1 MHAILPGRY
10 IDAVVLIPASQAL
23 YQLSHLPASPLFLRE
38 TGGRGV
44 LSSAKTSLSLCC
56 VRAIQPRQTV
66 LIEA

>member
-23 YQLSHLPASPLFLRE
+23 DQLSHLPASPLFLRE

-44 LSSAKTSLSLCC
+44 LSSAKTSL
-56 VRAIQPRQTV
+56 
-66 LIEA
+66 